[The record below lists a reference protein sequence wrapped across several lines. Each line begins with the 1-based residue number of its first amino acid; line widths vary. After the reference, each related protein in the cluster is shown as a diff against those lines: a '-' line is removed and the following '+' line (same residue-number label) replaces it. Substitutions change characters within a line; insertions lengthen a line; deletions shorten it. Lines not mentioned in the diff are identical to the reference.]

1 MISPKRLQLLIEE
14 LETLLNEET
23 IIKGLNDDYDSTSFS
38 MKVEPVLRKTYN
50 MFNGISVDV
59 SGKNKSRVQALYKSY
74 TQLLNTL
81 AEDLSIDTSSF
92 KVDNIWSEDSQNG
105 QVNDNSQRQLK
116 KSKSV
121 RFKDNLIEP
130 GVQETT
136 VAPYHD
142 DAPETRDSAINSL
155 NNQSIFIDNQQE
167 LLRQDHVLDKL
178 SRSVGKQREIGLT
191 IGGEVDEQVVMLDD
205 LEAQIDHNENTLY
218 RARGRITKFSQMSSE
233 NGRLMSIFGLLI
245 LLILLIVLT

>member
-50 MFNGISVDV
+50 MFNGISVDL
-59 SGKNKSRVQALYKSY
+59 SGKNKSQVQALYKSY
-74 TQLLNTL
+74 TQLLKTL

-92 KVDNIWSEDSQNG
+92 KVENILSDSQNG
-105 QVNDNSQRQLK
+105 QVNDNSQKQSK

-130 GVQETT
+130 GVQEIA
-136 VAPYHD
+136 VAPYYD
-142 DAPETRDSAINSL
+142 DAPDTKGSAINTL

-167 LLRQDHVLDKL
+167 LLRQDDVLDRL
-178 SRSVGKQREIGLT
+178 SHSVGKQREIGLT
-191 IGGEVDEQVVMLDD
+191 IGGEVDDQVVMLDD
-205 LEAQIDHNENTLY
+205 LEAQIDHNENTLN